1 MGKEGMGRQTYN
13 TSTYKRGPTFVSAS
27 ETYKPKTH
35 SLTDQCGTS
44 ETY

>member
-1 MGKEGMGRQTYN
+1 MGRQTYN
-13 TSTYKRGPTFVSAS
+13 TSIYKRGPTFVSAS